1 MREQMMQ
8 ALAQILAN
16 NVGNKITMEMANG
29 IAVTFNQ
36 VWEQAEAEAAKAEE
50 SPSKPA

>member
-1 MREQMMQ
+1 MREQLMQ
-8 ALAQILAN
+8 VLAQILAN

-36 VWEQAEAEAAKAEE
+36 AWTQIEE
-50 SPSKPA
+50 EPKPVTPSQPT